1 MQTKRSYKAAKR
13 VGTVALAIVIGLG
26 TVPSGVAYA
35 ASSADLSSQLSA
47 AQTQLDSLS
56 QQLEI
61 AQAKVEDTTAKID
74 DTNEQIEKLKPEIE
88 EKQAKV
94 SEAQQNLAQNV
105 TSSYKSGGQSLT
117 NMVLSSTSFSDIISN
132 IFYANKVAEA
142 NSDQIAE
149 TNAMV
154 DELKQKEQELS
165 DAQTELQTLLDNQK
179 EEEASLE
186 SAQREAESYVNG
198 LSSELQSA
206 LKAEREAEAKKQQE
220 AAAKA
225 AAEAAA
231 SGSAPSGGSS
241 SQTSSGSGS
250 TGSTTSSGNSGS
262 SSSGS
267 HSSGNSGSSS
277 SGSSSS
283 GNSGNSGSS
292 GGGSS
297 LSGSTASIVISAART
312 QLGVSYSLGAMNPGV
327 AMDCS
332 GLTKYAYAQA
342 GIGIPHSSRSQYS
355 LVCSKGLKTRASQLS
370 AGDLVFYQRGGV
382 VYHVAIYIGGGNVI
396 HANGYGQGVVITS
409 YDYDS
414 GFCGGGSPV

>member
-231 SGSAPSGGSS
+231 SGSAPSGGSN
-241 SQTSSGSGS
+241 SQTSGGSGS

-267 HSSGNSGSSS
+267 SS
-277 SGSSSS
+277 
-283 GNSGNSGSS
+283 SGNSGSS

>member
-241 SQTSSGSGS
+241 SQTSGGSGS
-250 TGSTTSSGNSGS
+250 TGSTTSSGN
-262 SSSGS
+262 
-267 HSSGNSGSSS
+267 

>member
-241 SQTSSGSGS
+241 SQTSGGSGSGS
-250 TGSTTSSGNSGS
+250 TGSTTGSGNSGS

-267 HSSGNSGSSS
+267 HSSGN

-297 LSGSTASIVISAART
+297 LSGSTASIVIGAART

-342 GIGIPHSSRSQYS
+342 GISIPHSSRSQYS

-382 VYHVAIYIGGGNVI
+382 IYHVAIYIGGGNVI

>member
-179 EEEASLE
+179 EEEASLK

-241 SQTSSGSGS
+241 SQTSGGSGSGS
-250 TGSTTSSGNSGS
+250 TGSTTDSGNSGS

-267 HSSGNSGSSS
+267 HSSGN

-342 GIGIPHSSRSQYS
+342 GISIPHSSRSQYS

-382 VYHVAIYIGGGNVI
+382 IYHVAIYIGGGNVI

>member
-241 SQTSSGSGS
+241 SQTSGGSGSGS
-250 TGSTTSSGNSGS
+250 TGSTTDSGNSGS

-267 HSSGNSGSSS
+267 H
-277 SGSSSS
+277 SS

-297 LSGSTASIVISAART
+297 LSGSTASIVIGAART

-342 GIGIPHSSRSQYS
+342 GISIPHSSRSQYS
-355 LVCSKGLKTRASQLS
+355 LVCSRGLKTRASQLS

-382 VYHVAIYIGGGNVI
+382 IYHVAIYIGGGNVI

>member
-241 SQTSSGSGS
+241 SQTSGGSGSGS
-250 TGSTTSSGNSGS
+250 TGSTTDSGNSGS

-267 HSSGNSGSSS
+267 HSSGN

-297 LSGSTASIVISAART
+297 LSGSTASIVIGAART

-342 GIGIPHSSRSQYS
+342 GISIPHSSRSQYS

-382 VYHVAIYIGGGNVI
+382 IYHVAIYIGGGNVI

>member
-13 VGTVALAIVIGLG
+13 VGAVALAIVIGLG

-74 DTNEQIEKLKPEIE
+74 DTSEQIEKLKPEIE

-105 TSSYKSGGQSLT
+105 TSSYKSGGQSLA

-241 SQTSSGSGS
+241 SQTSGGSGS

-267 HSSGNSGSSS
+267 HS
-277 SGSSSS
+277 SSSS

-342 GIGIPHSSRSQYS
+342 GISIPHSSRSQYS

>member
-241 SQTSSGSGS
+241 SQTSGGSGSGS
-250 TGSTTSSGNSGS
+250 TGSTTDSGNSGS

-267 HSSGNSGSSS
+267 HSSGN

-342 GIGIPHSSRSQYS
+342 GISIPHSSRSQYS

-382 VYHVAIYIGGGNVI
+382 IYHVAIYIGGGNVI

>member
-241 SQTSSGSGS
+241 SQTSGGSGSGS
-250 TGSTTSSGNSGS
+250 TGSTADSGNSGS

-267 HSSGNSGSSS
+267 HSSGN

-297 LSGSTASIVISAART
+297 LSGSTASIVIGAART

-342 GIGIPHSSRSQYS
+342 GISIPHSSRSQYS
-355 LVCSKGLKTRASQLS
+355 LVCSRGLKTRASQLS

-382 VYHVAIYIGGGNVI
+382 IYHVAIYIGGGNVI

>member
-1 MQTKRSYKAAKR
+1 M
-13 VGTVALAIVIGLG
+13 
-26 TVPSGVAYA
+26 
-35 ASSADLSSQLSA
+35 
-47 AQTQLDSLS
+47 S

-241 SQTSSGSGS
+241 SQTSGGSGS

-267 HSSGNSGSSS
+267 SSSGNSGSSS
-277 SGSSSS
+277 SGSSS
-283 GNSGNSGSS
+283 SGNSGSS

>member
-241 SQTSSGSGS
+241 SQTSGGSGSGS
-250 TGSTTSSGNSGS
+250 TGSTTGSGNSGS

-267 HSSGNSGSSS
+267 HSSGN

-342 GIGIPHSSRSQYS
+342 GISIPHSSRSQYS

-382 VYHVAIYIGGGNVI
+382 IYHVAIYIGGGNVI

>member
-154 DELKQKEQELS
+154 NELKQKEQELS

-241 SQTSSGSGS
+241 SQTSGGSGSGS
-250 TGSTTSSGNSGS
+250 TGSTTDSGNSGS

-267 HSSGNSGSSS
+267 HSSGN

-297 LSGSTASIVISAART
+297 LSGSTASIVIGAART

-342 GIGIPHSSRSQYS
+342 GISIPHSSRSQYS

-382 VYHVAIYIGGGNVI
+382 IYHVAIYIGGGNVI

>member
-241 SQTSSGSGS
+241 SQTSGGSGS
-250 TGSTTSSGNSGS
+250 TGSTT
-262 SSSGS
+262 
-267 HSSGNSGSSS
+267 SSGNSGSSS

-297 LSGSTASIVISAART
+297 LSGSTASIVIGAART

-342 GIGIPHSSRSQYS
+342 GISIPHSSRSQYS

>member
-241 SQTSSGSGS
+241 SQTSGGSGSGS
-250 TGSTTSSGNSGS
+250 TGSTTDSGNSGS

-267 HSSGNSGSSS
+267 H
-277 SGSSSS
+277 SS

-297 LSGSTASIVISAART
+297 LSGSTASIVIGAART

-342 GIGIPHSSRSQYS
+342 GISIPHSSRSQYS

-382 VYHVAIYIGGGNVI
+382 IYHVAIYIGGGNVI

>member
-241 SQTSSGSGS
+241 SQTSGGSGS

-267 HSSGNSGSSS
+267 SS
-277 SGSSSS
+277 
-283 GNSGNSGSS
+283 SGNSGSS

>member
-179 EEEASLE
+179 EEETSLE

-241 SQTSSGSGS
+241 SQTSGGSGSGS
-250 TGSTTSSGNSGS
+250 TGSTTDSGNSGS

-267 HSSGNSGSSS
+267 H
-277 SGSSSS
+277 SS

-297 LSGSTASIVISAART
+297 LSGSTASIVIGAART

-342 GIGIPHSSRSQYS
+342 GISIPHSSRSQYS

-382 VYHVAIYIGGGNVI
+382 IYHVAIYIGGGNVI

>member
-241 SQTSSGSGS
+241 SQTSGGSGSGS
-250 TGSTTSSGNSGS
+250 TGSTTDSGNSGS

-277 SGSSSS
+277 SG
-283 GNSGNSGSS
+283 NSGSS

-297 LSGSTASIVISAART
+297 LSGSTASIVIGAART

-342 GIGIPHSSRSQYS
+342 GISIPHSSRSQYS

-382 VYHVAIYIGGGNVI
+382 IYHVAIYIGGGNVI

>member
-165 DAQTELQTLLDNQK
+165 DAQTELQALLDNQK

-206 LKAEREAEAKKQQE
+206 LKAEREVEAKKQQE

-241 SQTSSGSGS
+241 SQTSGGSGS

-267 HSSGNSGSSS
+267 HSSGNT
-277 SGSSSS
+277 GSSSS

-342 GIGIPHSSRSQYS
+342 GISIPHSSRSQYS

>member
-154 DELKQKEQELS
+154 NELKQKEQELS

-241 SQTSSGSGS
+241 SQTSGGSGSGS
-250 TGSTTSSGNSGS
+250 TGSTTDSGNSGS

-267 HSSGNSGSSS
+267 HSSGN

-342 GIGIPHSSRSQYS
+342 GISIPHSSRSQHS

-382 VYHVAIYIGGGNVI
+382 IYHVAIYIGGGNVI

>member
-154 DELKQKEQELS
+154 NELKQKEQELS

-241 SQTSSGSGS
+241 SQTSGGSGSGS
-250 TGSTTSSGNSGS
+250 TGSTTDSGNSGS

-277 SGSSSS
+277 SG
-283 GNSGNSGSS
+283 NSGSS

-297 LSGSTASIVISAART
+297 LSGSTASIVIGAART

-342 GIGIPHSSRSQYS
+342 GISIPHSSRSQYS